1 MAENKSLNVTKANFG
16 AKGWAVCI
24 YMFFIF
30 FLNTSMNTGW
40 QNCLSYYETTYGW
53 DTTTL
58 LSLVSVAQFI
68 GIAACFITAS
78 WPRSTPPGCSPSSG
92 AWWSPPAASASIWST
107 TSSCLPFWRW
117 WPLWDRWSGPTP

>member
-1 MAENKSLNVTKANFG
+1 MSQNKSLNLTKANFG
-16 AKGWAVCI
+16 VKGWAVCI

-68 GIAACFITAS
+68 GIAACFITGRLAS
-78 WPRSTPPGCSPSSG
+78 KYSPRMLAIIWGVVVT
-92 AWWSPPAASASIWST
+92 ASCFCIIGT
-107 TSSCLPFWRW
+107 
-117 WPLWDRWSGPTP
+117 